1 MTSSELYQY
10 GNSLL
15 DHYALLIALLISLV
29 LVVLAVVIYTGRRN
43 IEHAWLNIKTHYCLK
58 RLGLKQISNF
68 KCPDGLGDYF
78 IIDRLVMRHDG
89 ISLIVF
95 KQYPGTIFC
104 ADDIEQ
110 WTQMLAGKSYRFK
123 NPLVDLDYQ
132 IKAVS
137 ACVDDVPV
145 NGFLFFD
152 PQARFPKGH
161 PDRVI
166 HLDNIPEALQRDKQP
181 PVQAAVETAWEKL
194 CSLKYD
200 NTSRLI

>member
-15 DHYALLIALLISLV
+15 DNYALLITLLIALI
-29 LVVLAVVIYTGRRN
+29 LAVLAVVIYLGRRN
-43 IEHAWLNIKTHYCLK
+43 IEHAWLNIKTRYCLK
-58 RLGLKQISNF
+58 HLGLKQISNL
-68 KCPDGLGDYF
+68 KCPDGLGSDF

-104 ADDIEQ
+104 ADDIDQ

-132 IKAVS
+132 VKAVS
-137 ACVDDVPV
+137 ACVEDVPV

-152 PQARFPKGH
+152 PQAKFPKGH

-166 HLDNIPEALQRDKQP
+166 HLDNIPEALKRNKQVK
-181 PVQAAVETAWEKL
+181 VQAAVETAWEKL
-194 CSLKYD
+194 STLK
-200 NTSRLI
+200 